1 MRSTSTSTSNF
12 EIVYLL
18 MFLKFSSVYL
28 DLLQLKLWKTNNK
41 KIAQLE
47 HCYIKEKLAVI
58 LN

>member
-12 EIVYLL
+12 EIVYL

-28 DLLQLKLWKTNNK
+28 DLFQLKLWKTNNK